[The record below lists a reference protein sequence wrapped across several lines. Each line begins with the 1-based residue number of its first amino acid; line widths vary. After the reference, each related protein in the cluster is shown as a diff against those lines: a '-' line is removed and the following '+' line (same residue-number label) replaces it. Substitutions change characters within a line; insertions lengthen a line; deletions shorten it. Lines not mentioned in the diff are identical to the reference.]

1 MNTDTVW
8 QPNASANPPGEL
20 ATCLTQTPAPETMVG
35 RDRGERSAIPTDFLL
50 LASND
55 ASEGVDTGDQFDR
68 LRGELEALGVTPIV
82 WHCLGQRRECLA
94 EKSSSPSTFDR
105 ALALRGFH
113 WGRRFDHSWRSK
125 RGIVLGGGA
134 SLRDKLTVKAG
145 IEAVVGVHG
154 LIAFYVADDAEGDKS
169 YLGADGDLA
178 LFGEINGLRGTAG
191 GQTINRF
198 SSASIQIEQSSG
210 ILETPALASAIA
222 VATARVLHALMPAA
236 CVARP

>member
-8 QPNASANPPGEL
+8 QPNASATSPGEL
-20 ATCLTQTPAPETMVG
+20 ATCLTQAPAPETMVG
-35 RDRGERSAIPTDFLL
+35 RDRGQRSAIPTDLLL
-50 LASND
+50 LASNE

-82 WHCLGQRRECLA
+82 WHCLGRRRDCLA
-94 EKSSSPSTFDR
+94 EESLQGDFDR

-145 IEAVVGVHG
+145 IEAVTGFHG

-178 LFGEINGLRGTAG
+178 LFGEISSLRGTAG
-191 GQTINRF
+191 SQTVNRF
-198 SSASIQIEQSSG
+198 SSASIQIGQSSG
-210 ILETPALASAIA
+210 ILETPALASALA